1 MSHPQEP
8 QRQPSPS
15 ETERYVRTLH
25 NTALVTAIACPLIA
39 LLPPR
44 KLDLLTMGLAGTS
57 VYSTNYLIRE
67 SSGRS
72 ILQHLSGYKPP
83 MMAKGNA
90 DEADP
95 HLRASDAMRQ
105 ERQEAL
111 RAAKEPMA
119 IAEQAAAGK
128 QKKDWVRERDEE
140 VQDALD
146 VGKGLSDMIV
156 DQIYEVWNWGKKRDD
171 DE

>member
-25 NTALVTAIACPLIA
+25 NTALITAIACPMIA

-67 SSGRS
+67 KSGRS
-72 ILQHLSGYKPP
+72 ILQHISGYRPP
-83 MMAKGNA
+83 MIAQGNTG
-90 DEADP
+90 EADP
-95 HLRASDAMRQ
+95 QLRVSDAMRQ

-111 RAAKEPMA
+111 RATKEPTG
-119 IAEQAAAGK
+119 IAEQATVGK
-128 QKKDWVRERDEE
+128 QKKDWVQERDQE